1 MSDPTCSYKFTFEPG
16 WFVDY
21 PVISQSYPGS
31 KLTTQPNLGLLDGR
45 EWARLTEHVER
56 LNEQDN
62 SDATHK
68 VLLVARH
75 GHGVHNDVME
85 EVESEEWKNHWS
97 KLPGD
102 ANRTW
107 LDAELVE
114 KGVKQAKDLG
124 KLYTEGIR
132 HKGFPVPDTFY
143 TSPLA
148 RGLKTTSI
156 VFRDIVTEHGTEF
169 RPIVKEYLRE
179 RLTNHTC
186 DKRRTRQ
193 WIQASYPDY
202 ELESRFAEEDML
214 WHADRSES
222 NEAHVSRT
230 QELLED
236 VWRHD
241 SGSCIALTTHSF
253 TISTILEVIG
263 APEFRMGEGAMVT
276 FLVKGEKINAE

>member
-1 MSDPTCSYKFTFEPG
+1 MSGPKCSYKFTFEPD

-21 PVISQSYPGS
+21 PVISHSYPGS
-31 KLTTQPNLGLLDGR
+31 KLTTQPNLGLLDDR
-45 EWARLTEHVER
+45 EWARLTEHVEQS
-56 LNEQDN
+56 NDQDD
-62 SDATHK
+62 SDVSHK
-68 VLLVARH
+68 ILLVARH

-85 EVESEEWKNHWS
+85 EVGSEEWKKHWS

-102 ANRTW
+102 SNRTW

-114 KGVKQAKDLG
+114 KGVQQAKDLG

-132 HKGFPVPDTFY
+132 HAGFPVPDTIY

-148 RGLKTTSI
+148 RGLKTTSLI
-156 VFRDIVTEHGTEF
+156 FRDIITEQGTEF

-186 DKRRTRQ
+186 DKRRTKQ

-202 ELESRFAEEDML
+202 ELESGFAEEDVL

-222 NEAHVSRT
+222 NEAHVART

-241 SGSCIALTTHSF
+241 SGSCVALTTHSF
-253 TISTILEVIG
+253 TISTILEAIG
-263 APEFRMGEGAMVT
+263 APQFRMGEGAMVAL
-276 FLVKGEKINAE
+276 LVKGEKINPK

>member
-1 MSDPTCSYKFTFEPG
+1 MPDPKCSYKFTFEPG

-21 PVISQSYPGS
+21 PVVYHSCSGS
-31 KLTTQPNLGLLDGR
+31 KLTTQPNLGLLSDR
-45 EWARLTEHVER
+45 EWAGLTEHVEQ
-56 LNEQDN
+56 LNHQEG
-62 SDATHK
+62 SDFSHK
-68 VLLVARH
+68 ILLVARH
-75 GHGVHNDVME
+75 GHGVHNDAME
-85 EVESEEWKNHWS
+85 EVGSEEWK
-97 KLPGD
+97 GIQ
-102 ANRTW
+102 
-107 LDAELVE
+107 
-114 KGVKQAKDLG
+114 QAKDLG

-132 HKGFPVPDTFY
+132 QAGFPVPDTIY

-148 RGLKTTSI
+148 RGLETTSLI
-156 VFRDIVTEHGTEF
+156 FRDTITEQGTEF

-193 WIQASYPDY
+193 WIQAAYPDY
-202 ELESRFAEEDML
+202 ELESGFAEEDIL

-222 NEAHVSRT
+222 NEAHVAHT
-230 QELLED
+230 QQLLED

-263 APEFRMGEGAMVT
+263 APEFRMGEGAMVA
-276 FLVKGEKINAE
+276 FLVQGEKINAQ

>member
-1 MSDPTCSYKFTFEPG
+1 MSDPKCSYKFTFEPG

-21 PVISQSYPGS
+21 PVISHSCPGS
-31 KLTTQPNLGLLDGR
+31 KLTTQPNLGLLDDR
-45 EWARLTEHVER
+45 EWAKLTEHVER
-56 LNEQDN
+56 LN
-62 SDATHK
+62 HK
-68 VLLVARH
+68 DDLDVQHKILLVARH

-85 EVESEEWKNHWS
+85 ANHWS

-114 KGVKQAKDLG
+114 KGVQQAKDLG

-132 HKGFPVPDTFY
+132 QAGFPVPDTIY

-148 RGLKTTSI
+148 RGLQTTSLI
-156 VFRDIVTEHGTEF
+156 FRDIITEQGTEF

-186 DKRRTRQ
+186 DKRRTKQ
-193 WIQASYPDY
+193 WIQATYPDY
-202 ELESRFAEEDML
+202 ELESGFAEEDVL

-222 NEAHVSRT
+222 NDAHVART

-241 SGSCIALTTHSF
+241 SGSCVALTTHSF

-263 APEFRMGEGAMVT
+263 APGFRMGEGAMVA
-276 FLVKGEKINAE
+276 FLVKGEKLNPE

>member
-1 MSDPTCSYKFTFEPG
+1 MSDLCSYRFTFEPG

-21 PVISQSYPGS
+21 SVISHSCPNS
-31 KLTTQPNLGLLDGR
+31 KLTTQPNLGLLHDR
-45 EWARLTEHVER
+45 EWATLLDHVKQ
-56 LNEQDN
+56 LNSRSNPDV
-62 SDATHK
+62 SHK
-68 VLLVARH
+68 ILLVARH

-85 EVESEEWKNHWS
+85 EVGSEEWKNHWS

-114 KGVKQAKDLG
+114 KGVKQAKMLG
-124 KLYTEGIR
+124 TVYAEGIK
-132 HKGFPVPDTFY
+132 HAGFPVPSTIY

-148 RGLKTTSI
+148 RGLETTSLI
-156 VFRDIVTEHGTEF
+156 FRDIITERGTEF
-169 RPIVKEYLRE
+169 KPVVKEYLRE

-186 DKRRTRQ
+186 DKRRTRE
-193 WIQASYPDY
+193 WIEASYPDY
-202 ELESRFAEEDML
+202 ELESGFTEQDVL

-222 NEAHVSRT
+222 NEAHVART
-230 QELLED
+230 HELLEG

-253 TISTILEVIG
+253 TISTILEAIG
-263 APEFRMGEGAMVT
+263 APQFRVGEGAMVAL
-276 FLVKGEKINAE
+276 LVKGEKVNEK

>member
-1 MSDPTCSYKFTFEPG
+1 MSDPKCSYKFTFEPG

-21 PVISQSYPGS
+21 PVISQSCPGW

-45 EWARLTEHVER
+45 EWARLTEHVEGS
-56 LNEQDN
+56 NHQGD
-62 SDATHK
+62 SDISHK
-68 VLLVARH
+68 ILLVARH

-85 EVESEEWKNHWS
+85 EVGSEEWKNHWS

-114 KGVKQAKDLG
+114 KGIQQAQELG
-124 KLYTEGIR
+124 KLYTEGIQNA
-132 HKGFPVPDTFY
+132 GFPVPDTIY

-148 RGLKTTSI
+148 RGLWTTSLI
-156 VFRDIVTEHGTEF
+156 FRDLITEQGTDF
-169 RPIVKEYLRE
+169 RPVVKENLRE

-202 ELESRFAEEDML
+202 ELESGFAEEDIL

-222 NEAHVSRT
+222 NEAHVART

-253 TISTILEVIG
+253 TISSILEVIG
-263 APEFRMGEGAMVT
+263 APEFRMGEGAMVA
-276 FLVKGEKINAE
+276 FLVKGGKVNAE

>member
-1 MSDPTCSYKFTFEPG
+1 MSDPKCSYEFTLEPG

-21 PVISQSYPGS
+21 PVISLSCPGS
-31 KLTTQPNLGLLDGR
+31 KLTTQPNLGLLDER
-45 EWARLTEHVER
+45 QWARLTEQVET
-56 LNEQDN
+56 LNRQDD
-62 SDATHK
+62 SDVTHK
-68 VLLVARH
+68 ILLVARH
-75 GHGVHNDVME
+75 GHGVHNDIME
-85 EVESEEWKNHWS
+85 EVGSEEWKNHWS

-114 KGVKQAKDLG
+114 KGIEQAKDLG
-124 KLYTEGIR
+124 KMYAEGIR
-132 HKGFPVPDTFY
+132 HADFPVPNTIY

-148 RGLKTTSI
+148 RGLKTTSLI
-156 VFRDIVTEHGTEF
+156 FRNIFTEQGTEF

-202 ELESRFAEEDML
+202 ELESGFAEEDVL

-222 NEAHVSRT
+222 NQEHVTRT
-230 QELLED
+230 QEILED
-236 VWRHD
+236 IWRHD
-241 SGSCIALTTHSF
+241 SGSCVALTTHSF

-263 APEFRMGEGAMVT
+263 ALGFRMGEGAMVAL
-276 FLVKGEKINAE
+276 LVKGEKINAK